1 MGTSKFSI
9 EFLVILSKSMPF
21 IILLHLF
28 YPLFTTPVNF
38 TLAHLQL
45 QY

>member
-9 EFLVILSKSMPF
+9 EFLVTLSKSMLF
-21 IILLHLF
+21 TILLHLF
-28 YPLFTTPVNF
+28 YPLFTTPLNF
-38 TLAHLQL
+38 TLAHPQL